1 MEKQDMKSTN
11 LMSLNPIRQDEQTG
25 CGIASVANT
34 LGLSY
39 QEVKVQANQLGIFA
53 DDTKLFSNTGYVR
66 TLLAQYKIK
75 THTKELPFTSWEAL
89 PDLALLAIKYYEEAG
104 KGFWH
109 WVVFKRLNGQDYVLD
124 SSQSLTSH
132 LRQDFENMQ
141 PKWFIPMSP
150 EPQTP

>member
-1 MEKQDMKSTN
+1 MIKSKTET
-11 LMSLNPIRQDEQTG
+11 LMPIRQEETTG

-39 QEVKVQANQLGIFA
+39 QEVKAQANQLGIFA
-53 DDTKLFSNTGYVR
+53 DDTKLFSDTGYVR
-66 TLLAQYKIK
+66 TLLAQYGIK
-75 THTKELPFTSWEAL
+75 THTEETPFSSWQAL

-124 SSQSLTSH
+124 SSQSLTQH

-141 PKWFIPMSP
+141 PKWFIAMSP

>member
-1 MEKQDMKSTN
+1 MIKSKTET
-11 LMSLNPIRQDEQTG
+11 LMPIRQEETTG

-39 QEVKVQANQLGIFA
+39 QEVKAQANQLGIFA
-53 DDTKLFSNTGYVR
+53 DDTKLFSDTGYVR
-66 TLLAQYKIK
+66 TLLTQYGIK
-75 THTKELPFTSWEAL
+75 THTEETPFSSWQAL

-124 SSQSLTSH
+124 SSQSLTQH

-141 PKWFIPMSP
+141 PKWFIAMSP
-150 EPQTP
+150 ESQTP

>member
-1 MEKQDMKSTN
+1 MIKPKTETLS
-11 LMSLNPIRQDEQTG
+11 PIRQEEITG

-39 QEVKVQANQLGIFA
+39 QEVKAQANQLGIFA
-53 DDTKLFSNTGYVR
+53 DDTKLFSDTGYVR
-66 TLLAQYKIK
+66 TLLAQYNIK
-75 THTKELPFTSWEAL
+75 THTKETPFTSWEAL

-104 KGFWH
+104 EGFWH
-109 WVVFKRLNGQDYVLD
+109 WVVFKRVNGQGYVLD

-141 PKWFIPMSP
+141 PKWFISMSL
-150 EPQTP
+150 EPQTL